1 MGSSIVMNR
10 FIEAR
15 QQPGGANLSLK
26 RSLGVTIWWQW
37 RGGLTLNRLNGHIR
51 TLIRLEDTPNYI
63 VIHIVG
69 NDIGNVRVGY
79 LLYLLVNFMS
89 WLSHEMPNTEIIW
102 SQILPRKTWRYSN
115 NTKSMEDCR
124 RKLNSSLGRYMVRH
138 DDYYIK
144 YPDIKPDNIFISSDG
159 VHLTKLGNI
168 IFLNTLQ
175 GALEYFVTS
184 KSGGLTFPDRY

>member
-1 MGSSIVMNR
+1 MNR

-63 VIHIVG
+63 VIHIAG

-79 LLYLLVNFMS
+79 LLYLLVNFMP

>member
-63 VIHIVG
+63 VIHIAG

-159 VHLTKLGNI
+159 VHLTKLGNRI
-168 IFLNTLQ
+168 CF
-175 GALEYFVTS
+175 EYFA
-184 KSGGLTFPDRY
+184 GGVRIFCD